1 MDQDETWHAGRP
13 RPRPHCVRWVPSPPK
28 GAQPPIFG
36 PCVLSPNGWMDYD
49 ATWYGYRPRPRQIC
63 VRWGPSSPPNGY
75 SPQFSAHVYSGQTA
89 RCIKMPIGT
98 EVRPRPRRHCVGN
111 PVSPPLNGHTCSPQ
125 FSAHVCCDQMAGYT
139 RILLG
144 TEVGLGPGDIF
155 VRWGPSFPPPN
166 GHSPQFSACPLWP
179 NGWMD

>member
-1 MDQDETWHAGRP
+1 MGSQ
-13 RPRPHCVRWVPSPPK
+13 SPQR
-28 GAQPPIFG
+28 GTAPIFG
-36 PCVLSPNGWMDYD
+36 TCALSPNGWMDYD

-125 FSAHVCCDQMAGYT
+125 FSAHVCCDQMAGY
-139 RILLG
+139 ISLG
-144 TEVGLGPGDIF
+144 TEVGLGPGDILLDGDPVSLPHMGIAPNFRPMSF
-155 VRWGPSFPPPN
+155 VAKWLDGLRCHLVWR
-166 GHSPQFSACPLWP
+166 
-179 NGWMD
+179 